1 MSCTETSVNN
11 YESARC
17 NIPAERRYHF
27 HSGGSLKSCKI
38 KLPIKEGSKLKIMEL
53 SFFKQFRLV

>member
-11 YESARC
+11 YQSARC
-17 NIPAERRYHF
+17 NIPAERRYF
-27 HSGGSLKSCKI
+27 DSGGSLKSCKI
-38 KLPIKEGSKLKIMEL
+38 KLPIKEGSKLKIMER